1 MDNDTRQDEHGHVQ
15 KHRARSRPRAA
26 GMRSGSSP
34 RLAALGNDTTRPRT
48 GSSAGAQAYDRQ
60 RWPIEPAPRH
70 KRGPGSTTGQRP
82 IGRTVISGSLSNL
95 AQQPGTAA
103 LHKQPGTAVR
113 VQYGAH
119 NQARAQPHNLNGHTA
134 HAASKASRSQA
145 YTLPLVALLSLLS
158 ASPTSSTPSP
168 QFPSQ
173 NHQLALKRFQPG
185 KCEVIAQSDFE

>member
-1 MDNDTRQDEHGHVQ
+1 MRSAAGHSAVDSLLLPHAVLAWAQARQTPEPMDNDTRQDEHGHVQ

-95 AQQPGTAA
+95 AQQPGTA
-103 LHKQPGTAVR
+103 LHKQPGTALR

-119 NQARAQPHNLNGHTA
+119 NQEHTHTQPQRPYCAR
-134 HAASKASRSQA
+134 R
-145 YTLPLVALLSLLS
+145 V
-158 ASPTSSTPSP
+158 
-168 QFPSQ
+168 
-173 NHQLALKRFQPG
+173 
-185 KCEVIAQSDFE
+185 

>member
-34 RLAALGNDTTRPRT
+34 RLAALGNNTTRPRT
-48 GSSAGAQAYDRQ
+48 GSSAGAQAYDKQ

-70 KRGPGSTTGQRP
+70 KRGPSSTTGQRP
-82 IGRTVISGSLSNL
+82 IGRAVISGSV
-95 AQQPGTAA
+95 QPGTATWHSSTQANLCLAQLYELSMA
-103 LHKQPGTAVR
+103 LTIKRTHT
-113 VQYGAH
+113 
-119 NQARAQPHNLNGHTA
+119 HNLNGHTA

-168 QFPSQ
+168 QFPS
-173 NHQLALKRFQPG
+173 ALLPLTYYTTIG
-185 KCEVIAQSDFE
+185 L